1 MFDQLLQ
8 LVKDHVGTAPLA
20 AAGIPP
26 EQTDAVHQEIASHLS
41 QGLQNQAAAQGGAE
55 NLLSML
61 SSSLQ
66 SGNLLT
72 SSITGGLVGSLASK
86 FGLPPAVTGAIA
98 ASLPGL
104 LQRFAN
110 KTNDPNDMSLNREQ
124 VVGALSGRP

>member
-8 LVKDHVGTAPLA
+8 MVKDHVGAAPLA
-20 AAGIPP
+20 AAGLAP
-26 EQTDAVHQEIASHLS
+26 EQADAVHQEIASHLS
-41 QGLQNQAAAQGGAE
+41 QGLQNQAAVQGGVG

-66 SGNLLT
+66 SGNLVT

-86 FGLPPAVTGAIA
+86 FGLSPAVTGAIA

-104 LQRFAN
+104 LQRFASQAN
-110 KTNDPNDMSLNREQ
+110 TR
-124 VVGALSGRP
+124 GRAQ

>member
-8 LVKDHVGTAPLA
+8 MVRDHVGTAPLA
-20 AAGIPP
+20 AAGLAP
-26 EQTDAVHQEIASHLS
+26 EQADAVHQEIASHLN
-41 QGLQNQAAAQGGAE
+41 QGLQNQAAVQGGVG

-66 SGNLLT
+66 SGNLVT

-104 LQRFAN
+104 LQRFATQAN
-110 KTNDPNDMSLNREQ
+110 NPQ
-124 VVGALSGRP
+124 RP